1 MKQNIEIN
9 IEELRLHGFSHI
21 DRYRLGQSLQI
32 ELTRLF
38 TERDIPTSFS
48 RGNEVAQ
55 LDGGTF
61 NITSSSNEKMIGLKV
76 AHLVC
81 DCIHSEINSTEKM

>member
-9 IEELRLHGFSHI
+9 INELRLHGFSHI
-21 DRYRLGQSLQI
+21 DRYRIGEAMQL

-38 TERDIPTSFS
+38 TERDIPSS
-48 RGNEVAQ
+48 MVQGSEIGQ

-61 NITSSSNEKMIGLKV
+61 NISPNSKAEVIGAQV
-76 AHLVC
+76 A
-81 DCIHSEINSTEKM
+81 NSIYNRFSK